1 MPDYRRAWVPGGTW
15 FFTVNLLER
24 HDNDLLVRHIDR
36 LRDAVRDTRRH
47 HPFTIHGFVVLP
59 DHLHAVLELP
69 AGDTDFA
76 LRWRR
81 IKALFSKSLP
91 TTEFR
96 STVRQRRGERGIWQ
110 RRYWEH
116 LIRDEADYRAH
127 IDYVHVN
134 PLKHGLVTRVQD
146 WPHSTFHKYVE
157 AGVYPPDW
165 CGDARADGLDYL
177 D

>member
-1 MPDYRRAWVPGGTW
+1 MPNYRRAWAPGGTW
-15 FFTVNLLER
+15 FFTVNLMQR
-24 HDNDLLVRHIDR
+24 HGNDLLVRHIDVLRAAVAETQR
-36 LRDAVRDTRRH
+36 LN
-47 HPFTIHGFVVLP
+47 PFTIHGFVILP

-69 AGDTDFA
+69 QGESDFA

-91 TTEFR
+91 NTEIR
-96 STVRQRRGERGIWQ
+96 SESRLRRGERGIWQ

-116 LIRDEADYRAH
+116 LIRDAADYRAH
-127 IDYVHVN
+127 MDYVHVN

-146 WPHSTFHKYVE
+146 WPYSTFHKYVE
-157 AGVYPPDW
+157 TGVYPLSW
-165 CGDARADGLDYL
+165 CGEAGVGSLDYP